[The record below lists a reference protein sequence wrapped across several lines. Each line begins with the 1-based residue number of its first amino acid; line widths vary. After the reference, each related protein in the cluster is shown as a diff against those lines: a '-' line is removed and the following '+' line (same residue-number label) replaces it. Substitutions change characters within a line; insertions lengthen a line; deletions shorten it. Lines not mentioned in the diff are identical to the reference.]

1 MIAPDAGGSAAP
13 SSLIS
18 RLGRGRADWTTDGS
32 EDVKST
38 VEAIVDRVGRPA
50 CLSLLSVREVAFE
63 GDTPEVDGVGVVA
76 RRGPAPRGQFGA
88 VEADRYFGILADLLG
103 A

>member
-38 VEAIVDRVGRPA
+38 VEAIVDRAGRPA
-50 CLSLLSVREVAFE
+50 CLSLLSVRDVALE
-63 GDTPEVDGVGVVA
+63 GDTLEVDGVEVVA
-76 RRGPAPRGQFGA
+76 RRNPAFRGEFGA
-88 VEADRYFGILADLLG
+88 VEADCDFGILEDLLG